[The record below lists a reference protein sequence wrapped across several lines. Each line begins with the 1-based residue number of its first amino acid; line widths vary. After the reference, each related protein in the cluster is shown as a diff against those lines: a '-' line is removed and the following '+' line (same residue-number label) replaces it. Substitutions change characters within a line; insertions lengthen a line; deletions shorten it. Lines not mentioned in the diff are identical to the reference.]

1 MSINKGVMK
10 DIGIIEAVKQIR
22 EKSEFLFW
30 LMLILEFLFSCFA
43 TSSSAASAAE
53 EDPRH
58 QLCAEG
64 KLPMLSGVGN
74 VIDKTFS
81 TRRQSLHNRSFVL
94 CGNNKNGKNVEGCIP
109 AGIPI
114 SAKRKPICR
123 AFCHKGVEDDS

>member
-1 MSINKGVMK
+1 MA
-10 DIGIIEAVKQIR
+10 DAH
-22 EKSEFLFW
+22 FW
-30 LMLILEFLFSCFA
+30 SFCLVVFA

-74 VIDKTFS
+74 VIDKTFFNPETEVLLGQIVCS
-81 TRRQSLHNRSFVL
+81 MWKQQKMGRMSKDVFPRESLFQQK
-94 CGNNKNGKNVEGCIP
+94 G
-109 AGIPI
+109 
-114 SAKRKPICR
+114 KPICR